1 LGDQISVLA
10 TLGVWFGLVWF
21 VRSIAAE
28 GNTEARG
35 GASEDDFECVWI
47 TRFSSPCAS
56 CPVSQT
62 GKRGAAGVHVTPKP
76 RNEAAEEIHYVH
88 HSKYSSS
95 SDALSSSF
103 VAFTALG

>member
-1 LGDQISVLA
+1 MKGVDVLFTCHIVFWMYA
-10 TLGVWFGLVWF
+10 SSRSGVTWCDANFSRCSIN
-21 VRSIAAE
+21 VR
-28 GNTEARG
+28 
-35 GASEDDFECVWI
+35 
-47 TRFSSPCAS
+47 SPCAS